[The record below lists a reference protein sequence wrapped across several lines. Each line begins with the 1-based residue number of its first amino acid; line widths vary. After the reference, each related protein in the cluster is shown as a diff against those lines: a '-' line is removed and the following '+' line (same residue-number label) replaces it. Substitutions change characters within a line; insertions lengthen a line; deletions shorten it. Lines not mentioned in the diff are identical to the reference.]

1 MPSATANPLINFVN
15 IIGYGVVFFVACVIL
30 GGFLTVYLEIAKGKR
45 ERKQRSEETDLF
57 RALMLENQNL
67 MRRLGE
73 TPNEEQDEMFSNNA
87 LTNGDFNRRHQIN
100 DIKWINAGLRHRIKI
115 TNIEDKETLLK
126 AKALLLYLTTSEK
139 QTPQFIEG
147 VQKTL
152 KVITILE
159 KSVR

>member
-1 MPSATANPLINFVN
+1 MNNNFVP
-15 IIGYGVVFFVACVIL
+15 VPTVMEAMT
-30 GGFLTVYLEIAKGKR
+30 GFLCSKAFLIYLIIFGVLFFIWLFIKK
-45 ERKQRSEETDLF
+45 ERREETDLY
-57 RALMLENQNL
+57 RALVREVRENQNL
-67 MRRLGE
+67 KRRLGQ
-73 TPNEEQDEMFSNNA
+73 TPNEEQDDMFSNNV
-87 LTNGDFNRRHQIN
+87 LTSSDDNKKRQFK
-100 DIKWINAGLRHRIKI
+100 DIKWINAGLRHDIKI
-115 TNIEDKETLLK
+115 LNIEDKETLLK

>member
-1 MPSATANPLINFVN
+1 MNNNFVP
-15 IIGYGVVFFVACVIL
+15 VPTVMEAMT
-30 GGFLTVYLEIAKGKR
+30 GFLCSKAFLIYLIIFGVLFFIWLFSKKKR
-45 ERKQRSEETDLF
+45 REETDLF

-67 MRRLGE
+67 RRRLGQ
-73 TPNEEQDEMFSNNA
+73 TPNEEQDDMFSNNV
-87 LTNGDFNRRHQIN
+87 LTSSDDNKKRQFK
-100 DIKWINAGLRHRIKI
+100 DIKWINAGLRHDIKI
-115 TNIEDKETLLK
+115 LNIEDKETLLK

>member
-1 MPSATANPLINFVN
+1 MNNNFVP
-15 IIGYGVVFFVACVIL
+15 VPTVMEAMT
-30 GGFLTVYLEIAKGKR
+30 GFLCSKAFLIYLIIFGVPFFIWLFSKKKR
-45 ERKQRSEETDLF
+45 REETDLF

-67 MRRLGE
+67 RRRLGQ
-73 TPNEEQDEMFSNNA
+73 TPNEEQDDMFSNNV
-87 LTNGDFNRRHQIN
+87 LTSSDDNKKRQFK
-100 DIKWINAGLRHRIKI
+100 DIKWINAGLRHDIKI
-115 TNIEDKETLLK
+115 LNIEDKETLLK

>member
-1 MPSATANPLINFVN
+1 
-15 IIGYGVVFFVACVIL
+15 
-30 GGFLTVYLEIAKGKR
+30 
-45 ERKQRSEETDLF
+45 
-57 RALMLENQNL
+57 MLENQNL
-67 MRRLGE
+67 RRRLGQ
-73 TPNEEQDEMFSNNA
+73 TPNEEQDDMFSNNV
-87 LTNGDFNRRHQIN
+87 LTSSDDNKKRQFK
-100 DIKWINAGLRHRIKI
+100 DIKWINAGLRHDIKI
-115 TNIEDKETLLK
+115 LNIEDKETLLK

>member
-1 MPSATANPLINFVN
+1 MNNNFVP
-15 IIGYGVVFFVACVIL
+15 VPTVMEAMT
-30 GGFLTVYLEIAKGKR
+30 GFLCSKAFLIYLIIFGVLFFIWLFIKK
-45 ERKQRSEETDLF
+45 ERREETDLY
-57 RALMLENQNL
+57 RALVREVRENQNL
-67 MRRLGE
+67 KRRLGQ
-73 TPNEEQDEMFSNNA
+73 TPNEEQDDMYSNEV
-87 LTNGDFNRRHQIN
+87 LTSSYDLCESYTK
-100 DIKWINAGLRHRIKI
+100 DIKWRNAGLRHDIKI
-115 TNIEDKETLLK
+115 LNIEDKETLLK